1 MSART
6 KTPMRQQLRRWPK
19 GTWMRLN
26 SGKTLRGIMDTKLVS
41 NADVAAHAR
50 VGRTFI
56 SALVNGRRTSCRPVV
71 AERIAEYLG
80 VPLEVLFTPNASAAS
95 SNNNKTRAAAA

>member
-1 MSART
+1 MKPPR
-6 KTPMRQQLRRWPK
+6 KRWPK

-26 SGKTLRGIMDTKLVS
+26 SGKILRGLMEMKHLS

-56 SALVNGRRTSCRPVV
+56 SALVNERKTSCTPDV
-71 AERIAEYLG
+71 AMRIAERLE
-80 VPLEVLFTPNASAAS
+80 VPLEVLFTPRASAAS
-95 SNNNKTRAAAA
+95 GRIISTQRKGVAA